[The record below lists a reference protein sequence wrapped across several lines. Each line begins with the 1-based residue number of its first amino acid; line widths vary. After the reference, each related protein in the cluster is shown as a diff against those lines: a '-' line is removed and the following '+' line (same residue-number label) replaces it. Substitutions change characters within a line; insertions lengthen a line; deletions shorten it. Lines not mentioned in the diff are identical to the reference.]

1 MSNDGDLVYE
11 LPGSFRQALQSK
23 SVRLRLEP
31 LIERVSGG
39 AMYVTRVSFG
49 TALIASLVIVY
60 MAIIAITTSRD
71 SNDDRRGG
79 GYYGGG
85 GGMFMPYYSPFN
97 SFFSYVPAS
106 LPAPNAHARLP
117 ATACAALVGA
127 CVACGDAC

>member
-23 SVRLRLEP
+23 SVRLRLES

-97 SFFSYVPAS
+97 SFSLCVHQPACQRRM
-106 LPAPNAHARLP
+106 LTHVCQPPPVRR
-117 ATACAALVGA
+117 
-127 CVACGDAC
+127 